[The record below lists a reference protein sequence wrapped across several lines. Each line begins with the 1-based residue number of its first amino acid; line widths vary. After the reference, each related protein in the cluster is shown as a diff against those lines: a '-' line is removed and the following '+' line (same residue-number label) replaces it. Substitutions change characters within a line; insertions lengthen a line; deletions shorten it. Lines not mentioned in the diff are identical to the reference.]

1 MDINLV
7 KEEIKKLESSIIKR
21 TNLLNNENYLNKAPQ
36 NIVELDRA
44 KLKEEKEKLESLKKL
59 I

>member
-7 KEEIKKLESSIIKR
+7 KEEIKKLEASIIKR
-21 TNLLNNENYLNKAPQ
+21 TNLLNNENYVNKAPQ
-36 NIVELDRA
+36 NIVELDRV
-44 KLKEEKEKLESLKKL
+44 KLKEETEKLESLKKL